1 MYPAHLYPQPQ
12 MYSVLPGLVTV
23 RSRFHWTMPKLL
35 LAAVLVVIGF
45 LVLKHFGT
53 PDYELPYH
61 NSTQDNARF
70 RSIVEPSASSHP
82 PRREWREWQSAPPLR
97 PLRQYRPERPDL
109 TDERVS
115 TGRST
120 AGNGSNTNAFI
131 PTRFRRKRLTRKQ
144 KARLIRA
151 YRGQCALCRKS
162 LQSFDTE
169 FDHIEAL
176 ASDPFGLRHH
186 SLNSPDN
193 YRPLCRRC
201 HGWVTWKQRKA
212 GLFKRPTTT

>member
-1 MYPAHLYPQPQ
+1 MYPSHLYSQPR
-12 MYSVLPGLVTV
+12 MYNVIPGLVTV
-23 RSRFHWTMPKLL
+23 RSRFHWTLPKLL

-61 NSTQDNARF
+61 NSTRARF
-70 RSIVEPSASSHP
+70 RSIVEPTAQQSH
-82 PRREWREWQSAPPLR
+82 RRREWQSAPPLR
-97 PLRQYRPERPDL
+97 RYRRERPDL
-109 TDERVS
+109 TDERGDS
-115 TGRST
+115 TDMSTDRST
-120 AGNGSNTNAFI
+120 DRSTSAFI
-131 PTRFRRKRLTRKQ
+131 PTRLRRKRLTRKQ

-176 ASDPFGLRHH
+176 ASDPYGLRQH
-186 SLNSPDN
+186 SLNSPEN

-212 GLFKRPTTT
+212 GLFERPTTT